1 MIVLDTNVISALTRP
16 APDRAV
22 VDWLDAQP
30 RVSLWTTSVTIFE
43 LRLGVAIMPLG
54 RRDIITAIAD
64 RIVADIIEGRVL
76 PFDTLAAEAAA
87 FLAAVRRRQG
97 RSGEFRGTMIAGIAI
112 SRRATLATR
121 NIRHFADLPT
131 PVIDPWTT

>member
-1 MIVLDTNVISALTRP
+1 MIVLDTNVIAALTRP

-76 PFDTLAAEAAA
+76 PFDTLAAEASAS
-87 FLAAVRRRQG
+87 LAAVRRRQG